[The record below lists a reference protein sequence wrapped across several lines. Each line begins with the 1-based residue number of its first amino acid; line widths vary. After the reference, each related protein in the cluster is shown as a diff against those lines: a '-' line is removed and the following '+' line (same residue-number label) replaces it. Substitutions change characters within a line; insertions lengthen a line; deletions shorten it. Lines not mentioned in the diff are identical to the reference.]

1 MSDFLAAAFTFPTL
15 LFSALLIAVA
25 VFWLLVLFSGVGA
38 DFLDGDVEVGDG
50 ADAAGVTGFA
60 GFMAAIGLGGVPAS
74 VPLSLVVAVGWFASL
89 SGKALTGGLALAGP
103 LAVVA
108 DVALLVAALL
118 CGWLVTRVLVRPL
131 RRLLPPEDVPT
142 RRDFVGR
149 TCVIRTGRV
158 SRDFGQAE
166 VTAPDGSSAIVQV
179 RQTGDE
185 PLRAGSTALIFEYD
199 ADGEFFWVMPYHAE
213 LDPDRSAN

>member
-185 PLRAGSTALIFEYD
+185 PFRAGSTALIFEYD